1 MRLAAIL
8 TGLVLVA
15 VSVQGQSDTI
25 RSRSKGIDYFSYFG
39 SGALLGKSGYGIT
52 SSFSTIHGIR
62 MNSVAIGLGIGY
74 DDYNRANLSDPMG
87 YNYYMR
93 WKSVPLFLS
102 LSADWGRVRNNA
114 LFFQLN
120 GGYSFIRPM
129 KRKEMNIVDDSDG
142 GVMINPSVGYRIN
155 AGKHRIYIGGGYKVQ
170 WNRYRYNPF
179 PWIWGSP
186 APHISVK
193 ETLQRMEIRVGFGW
207 N

>member
-1 MRLAAIL
+1 MRLASIL
-8 TGLVLVA
+8 IGLLFVA
-15 VSVQGQSDTI
+15 VSAQGQSDSI
-25 RSRSKGIDYFSYFG
+25 RSDSKGTGYFSYFG
-39 SGALLGKSGYGIT
+39 SGALLGKDGNGVT

-62 MNSVAIGLGIGY
+62 LNSVAIGLGIGY
-74 DDYNRANLSDPMG
+74 DDFNRTDLSNPNG
-87 YNYYMR
+87 YNFYMR

-102 LSADWGRVRNNA
+102 LSADWGRIRNNA

-129 KRKEMNIVDDSDG
+129 KRDEFNIVENSRG
-142 GVMINPSVGYRIN
+142 GVMINPSLGYRIH
-155 AGKHRIYIGGGYKVQ
+155 AGKHRIYLGGGYKVQ
-170 WNRYRYNPF
+170 WHRYRYNPF
-179 PWIWGSP
+179 PWIWGPP